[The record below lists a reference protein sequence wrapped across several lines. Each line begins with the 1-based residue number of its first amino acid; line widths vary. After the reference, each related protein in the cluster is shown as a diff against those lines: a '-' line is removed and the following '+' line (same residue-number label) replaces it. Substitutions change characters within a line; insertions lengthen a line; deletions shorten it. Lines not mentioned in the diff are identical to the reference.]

1 MQDQTEFRQFLLDNF
16 EYRDGHLYWKEIIH
30 KRNVNKPAGHINGR
44 GYRIISIWN
53 KETKKYKTYL
63 MHRMTFLMHHGY
75 LPKVL
80 DHIDGNQ
87 ANNNIDNLREATLS
101 QNMYNRKISSNNS
114 SGYKGVKWSNQKK
127 KYIGVI
133 KMGLKEHYVGSFK
146 IAEDAAKAVMELRE
160 KLQGEFA
167 RHK

>member
-1 MQDQTEFRQFLLDNF
+1 MQDQTELRQFFLDTF

-30 KRNVNKPAGHINGR
+30 KRSEGRPAGHINGR

-53 KETKKYKTYL
+53 KETKKYKVYL
-63 MHRMTFLMHHGY
+63 MHRIIFLMIHGY

-87 ANNNIDNLREATLS
+87 SNNNIDNLREATLS
-101 QNMYNRKISSNNS
+101 QNMYNRKISANNS
-114 SGYKGVKWSNQKK
+114 SGYKGVKWSKQKK

-133 KMGLKEHYVGSFK
+133 KMGSKEHYVGSFK
-146 IAEDAAKAVMELRE
+146 VAEEAAKAVMELRE

-167 RHK
+167 RHE